1 MSKDKTEYDSD
12 DSLSEDSLEVSENVT
27 NVTNVT
33 SDTALDSP
41 EPKISCALCVTRS
54 KGNKAAWIA
63 TFPPVVAVYC
73 LPTFPRH
80 SLSMII
86 FRLTINLAPAI
97 I

>member
-1 MSKDKTEYDSD
+1 MSKVKTEYDSD

-54 KGNKAAWIA
+54 KGNKQ
-63 TFPPVVAVYC
+63 
-73 LPTFPRH
+73 H
-80 SLSMII
+80 G
-86 FRLTINLAPAI
+86 
-97 I
+97 